1 MTSHMLRVAFAVLFL
16 TFCVGQVGGSHDT
29 DPVRGLQLIRSIL
42 HAADVSGSLAYSG
55 CGFDRRVPPD
65 LPPFGVLDES
75 GRPQETLKKLFS
87 ADPLMQVTQEGNMIR
102 MMETNV
108 ATDVLNLK
116 IHHVS
121 FFPSDVSASDPVHGP
136 RTALLAV
143 LETPEVV
150 AFGKANNIRGLPL
163 PDKAIM
169 MPGDCCGG
177 GRVVHGE
184 LDDITVSQALD
195 YVLQTFPGYW
205 VYENCVTKA
214 GARSVYFNFD

>member
-42 HAADVSGSLAYSG
+42 HAADVSGWLAS
-55 CGFDRRVPPD
+55 CRLWLRQTDSPD

-108 ATDVLNLK
+108 ATNVLNHK

-121 FFPSDVSASDPVHGP
+121 FFPSDVWPPIRFMAQGRPCLP
-136 RTALLAV
+136 L
-143 LETPEVV
+143 LETSEVV
-150 AFGKANNIRGLPL
+150 AFGKAHNIR
-163 PDKAIM
+163 
-169 MPGDCCGG
+169 
-177 GRVVHGE
+177 
-184 LDDITVSQALD
+184 
-195 YVLQTFPGYW
+195 
-205 VYENCVTKA
+205 
-214 GARSVYFNFD
+214 